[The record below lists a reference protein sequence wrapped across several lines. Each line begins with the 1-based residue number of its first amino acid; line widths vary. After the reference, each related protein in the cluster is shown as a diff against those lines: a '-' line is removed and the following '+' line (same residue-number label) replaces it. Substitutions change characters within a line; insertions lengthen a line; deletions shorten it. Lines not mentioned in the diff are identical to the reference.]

1 MDIPTIQPPNLKAG
15 DTISIIAPAGTVPQR
30 DDFQSGIATLERMGF
45 RVRFSER
52 IFNSFRY
59 LAGED
64 SERAEELMTAF
75 EDPSVHAIMAL
86 RGGYG
91 CSRLIPWLK
100 EKRLRPYPKAFI
112 GFSDVTTLHMFFR
125 RRFGWV
131 TIHGPMAASPAL
143 GKIKA
148 AEESHFLS
156 MITDPEYRPVLSLD
170 GLEPWSPGQAEGI
183 LAGGCLSIVAASI
196 GTPYEIKTEGKI
208 LFLEDRGE
216 PAYRLDR
223 MLTHL
228 FLAGKLQRVS
238 GVLLGSFL
246 DCDPSNG
253 DYTAA
258 DTLRDIL
265 TSLKVPVIAGFPA
278 GHGLENW
285 ALPLG
290 AKIRINANE
299 RTVEFLE
306 AAVCGSTGE
315 ASGTLPS

>member
-1 MDIPTIQPPNLKAG
+1 MDIPTIQPPNLKTG
-15 DTISIIAPAGTVPQR
+15 DTISIVAPAGTVQKR
-30 DDFQSGIATLERMGF
+30 DDFESGIAVLERMGF

-52 IFNSFRY
+52 IFRSFRY

-64 SERAEELMTAF
+64 SDRAEELMSAF
-75 EDPSVHAIMAL
+75 EDSSVQAIMAL

-100 EKRLRPYPKAFI
+100 EKRLRPHPKVFI

-125 RRFGWV
+125 RRFGWI
-131 TIHGPMAASPAL
+131 TIHGPMAASPSL
-143 GKIKA
+143 GKITPDQG
-148 AEESHFLS
+148 SHFLS
-156 MITDPEYRPVLSLD
+156 LVTDPGYRPVLSFD
-170 GLEPWSPGQAEGI
+170 GLERWSPGQAEGI

-208 LFLEDRGE
+208 LFLEDQGE

-228 FLAGKLQRVS
+228 FLAGKLQQVS
-238 GVLLGSFL
+238 GVLLGNFL
-246 DCDPSNG
+246 DCDPSNEK
-253 DYTAA
+253 YTAA

-278 GHGLENW
+278 GHGLDNW

-290 AKIRINANE
+290 AKIRIDADA
-299 RTVEFLE
+299 RTIEFLDS
-306 AAVCGSTGE
+306 AVCRT
-315 ASGTLPS
+315 